1 MDNAQIIRN
10 AVREK
15 AQIIT
20 GLNRSV
26 WEYAELG
33 YQETKSAAAII
44 KALEDDGFTVTKELA
59 GIPTAFK
66 AVWGSGSPVVG
77 ILGEYDALPGLSQ
90 KAGVAAPEPDEG
102 HTTGHGCGHCAL
114 GAGAVGAAMAAKAY
128 LEQSKKPGT
137 LVFFGCP
144 AEEQGFGK
152 GFMAKARCFDGVDM
166 MFTWHPADQNVPMGT
181 RMVANYKVRFDF
193 TGISA
198 HAGAAPEKGRSAL
211 DACELMNVG
220 VNYMRE
226 HVISDA
232 RIHYAYL
239 DNGGEAPNV
248 VQDHASLLYFM
259 RAPKLAQSSEILA
272 RIKKIAQGAAL
283 MTETEVK
290 VRVLGGL
297 SDVIPNPTAFQV
309 LSDAY
314 VEMGGP
320 EFDEEDYA
328 IARKFLAILPEDA
341 KKAMVQKMAVLHKIT
356 PEEFEK
362 RPLNSVVIPYSPL
375 MRQKVL
381 TASSDVGDVSYLVPT
396 AQLTASAAIPGTGHH
411 TWQYT
416 AQVGTSIGGKAC
428 LAAAK
433 AIGLACTRIFD
444 DPALA
449 DQAKKELLEETGGV
463 ENTNIVLLGDHGQL
477 YCDEMFHLNAL
488 FHRLGWLQTAED
500 GSLADYQVYAA
511 NCSLSAHIYLRPEVD
526 REMVYCVLLE
536 QQKKYPKYLERIFT
550 KEEAAQMHLTGDF
563 DFVIEAG
570 DRVCFGRALDGEQLI
585 TSVNDIKEYKPSVST
600 HGHLPWKGDKPP
612 FIVAGP
618 NAVSGRIIHG
628 GRLIDHAPTILRLLG
643 LEPIG
648 MDGHPVDALVR
659 P

>member
-1 MDNAQIIRN
+1 MDNAQIIRD

-128 LEQSKKPGT
+128 LEQSGKTGT

-248 VQDHASLLYFM
+248 VQDHAVIRYEVRSPWVSQVKDLFERVKNVARGASIMTDTTVDCELAMAFTEYIPNNALAAVADECM
-259 RAPKLAQSSEILA
+259 KEVGAPKWDEDDYAMAREFLNTYPPVTMENIKSQIIEVFGEDRLEEILERPLDSEIHPFNPDK
-272 RIKKIAQGAAL
+272 IK
-283 MTETEVK
+283 
-290 VRVLGGL
+290 
-297 SDVIPNPTAFQV
+297 
-309 LSDAY
+309 
-314 VEMGGP
+314 
-320 EFDEEDYA
+320 
-328 IARKFLAILPEDA
+328 
-341 KKAMVQKMAVLHKIT
+341 
-356 PEEFEK
+356 
-362 RPLNSVVIPYSPL
+362 
-375 MRQKVL
+375 L
-381 TASSDVGDVSYLVPT
+381 TAGSTDVGDVGYAAPT
-396 AQLTASAAIPGTGHH
+396 LNINIATACIGNVGHSWQMVAQTCSPLAHKGLLTA
-411 TWQYT
+411 
-416 AQVGTSIGGKAC
+416 
-428 LAAAK
+428 AK
-433 AIGLACTRIFD
+433 VMALACVRTMDRPDVIE
-444 DPALA
+444 A
-449 DQAKKELLEETGGV
+449 AKKEVTKRNGGHYTCPLPDSV
-463 ENTNIVLLGDHGQL
+463 
-477 YCDEMFHLNAL
+477 M
-488 FHRLGWLQTAED
+488 
-500 GSLADYQVYAA
+500 
-511 NCSLSAHIYLRPEVD
+511 P
-526 REMVYCVLLE
+526 
-536 QQKKYPKYLERIFT
+536 P
-550 KEEAAQMHLTGDF
+550 
-563 DFVIEAG
+563 
-570 DRVCFGRALDGEQLI
+570 LD
-585 TSVNDIKEYKPSVST
+585 TY
-600 HGHLPWKGDKPP
+600 
-612 FIVAGP
+612 
-618 NAVSGRIIHG
+618 
-628 GRLIDHAPTILRLLG
+628 
-643 LEPIG
+643 
-648 MDGHPVDALVR
+648 
-659 P
+659 

>member
-1 MDNAQIIRN
+1 MDNAQIIRD

-33 YQETKSAAAII
+33 YQETKSAATII

-128 LEQSKKPGT
+128 LEQSGKTGT

-320 EFDEEDYA
+320 EFDEKDYA

-341 KKAMVQKMAVLHKIT
+341 KKAMVQKMAVLHKMT

-463 ENTNIVLLGDHGQL
+463 YVSPIPD
-477 YCDEMFHLNAL
+477 D
-488 FHRLGWLQTAED
+488 
-500 GSLADYQVYAA
+500 
-511 NCSLSAHIYLRPEVD
+511 
-526 REMVYCVLLE
+526 
-536 QQKKYPKYLERIFT
+536 
-550 KEEAAQMHLTGDF
+550 LT
-563 DFVIEAG
+563 
-570 DRVCFGRALDGEQLI
+570 
-585 TSVNDIKEYKPSVST
+585 Y
-600 HGHLPWKGDKPP
+600 
-612 FIVAGP
+612 
-618 NAVSGRIIHG
+618 
-628 GRLIDHAPTILRLLG
+628 
-643 LEPIG
+643 
-648 MDGHPVDALVR
+648 VDAM
-659 P
+659 

>member
-1 MDNAQIIRN
+1 MDNAQIIRD

-20 GLNRSV
+20 GLNRAV

-90 KAGVAAPEPDEG
+90 KAGTAEPVPDEG

-114 GAGAVGAAMAAKAY
+114 G
-128 LEQSKKPGT
+128 
-137 LVFFGCP
+137 
-144 AEEQGFGK
+144 
-152 GFMAKARCFDGVDM
+152 
-166 MFTWHPADQNVPMGT
+166 
-181 RMVANYKVRFDF
+181 
-193 TGISA
+193 
-198 HAGAAPEKGRSAL
+198 
-211 DACELMNVG
+211 ACELMNVG

-283 MTETEVK
+283 MTETEIR

-328 IARKFLAILPEDA
+328 IARKFLAIFPEDD
-341 KKAMVQKMAVLHKIT
+341 KKAMVQKMAALHKMT

-463 ENTNIVLLGDHGQL
+463 
-477 YCDEMFHLNAL
+477 
-488 FHRLGWLQTAED
+488 
-500 GSLADYQVYAA
+500 YA
-511 NCSLSAHIYLRPEVD
+511 SPIPD
-526 REMVYCVLLE
+526 D
-536 QQKKYPKYLERIFT
+536 
-550 KEEAAQMHLTGDF
+550 LT
-563 DFVIEAG
+563 
-570 DRVCFGRALDGEQLI
+570 
-585 TSVNDIKEYKPSVST
+585 Y
-600 HGHLPWKGDKPP
+600 
-612 FIVAGP
+612 
-618 NAVSGRIIHG
+618 
-628 GRLIDHAPTILRLLG
+628 
-643 LEPIG
+643 
-648 MDGHPVDALVR
+648 VDAM
-659 P
+659 

>member
-1 MDNAQIIRN
+1 
-10 AVREK
+10 
-15 AQIIT
+15 
-20 GLNRSV
+20 
-26 WEYAELG
+26 
-33 YQETKSAAAII
+33 
-44 KALEDDGFTVTKELA
+44 
-59 GIPTAFK
+59 
-66 AVWGSGSPVVG
+66 
-77 ILGEYDALPGLSQ
+77 
-90 KAGVAAPEPDEG
+90 
-102 HTTGHGCGHCAL
+102 
-114 GAGAVGAAMAAKAY
+114 
-128 LEQSKKPGT
+128 
-137 LVFFGCP
+137 
-144 AEEQGFGK
+144 
-152 GFMAKARCFDGVDM
+152 
-166 MFTWHPADQNVPMGT
+166 
-181 RMVANYKVRFDF
+181 
-193 TGISA
+193 
-198 HAGAAPEKGRSAL
+198 
-211 DACELMNVG
+211 MNVG

-341 KKAMVQKMAVLHKIT
+341 KKAMVQKMAVLHKMT

-463 ENTNIVLLGDHGQL
+463 YVSPIPD
-477 YCDEMFHLNAL
+477 D
-488 FHRLGWLQTAED
+488 
-500 GSLADYQVYAA
+500 
-511 NCSLSAHIYLRPEVD
+511 
-526 REMVYCVLLE
+526 
-536 QQKKYPKYLERIFT
+536 
-550 KEEAAQMHLTGDF
+550 LT
-563 DFVIEAG
+563 
-570 DRVCFGRALDGEQLI
+570 
-585 TSVNDIKEYKPSVST
+585 Y
-600 HGHLPWKGDKPP
+600 
-612 FIVAGP
+612 
-618 NAVSGRIIHG
+618 
-628 GRLIDHAPTILRLLG
+628 
-643 LEPIG
+643 
-648 MDGHPVDALVR
+648 VDAM
-659 P
+659 

>member
-1 MDNAQIIRN
+1 M
-10 AVREK
+10 
-15 AQIIT
+15 
-20 GLNRSV
+20 
-26 WEYAELG
+26 
-33 YQETKSAAAII
+33 
-44 KALEDDGFTVTKELA
+44 
-59 GIPTAFK
+59 
-66 AVWGSGSPVVG
+66 
-77 ILGEYDALPGLSQ
+77 
-90 KAGVAAPEPDEG
+90 
-102 HTTGHGCGHCAL
+102 
-114 GAGAVGAAMAAKAY
+114 
-128 LEQSKKPGT
+128 
-137 LVFFGCP
+137 
-144 AEEQGFGK
+144 
-152 GFMAKARCFDGVDM
+152 
-166 MFTWHPADQNVPMGT
+166 
-181 RMVANYKVRFDF
+181 
-193 TGISA
+193 
-198 HAGAAPEKGRSAL
+198 
-211 DACELMNVG
+211 
-220 VNYMRE
+220 
-226 HVISDA
+226 
-232 RIHYAYL
+232 
-239 DNGGEAPNV
+239 

-463 ENTNIVLLGDHGQL
+463 YVSPIPD
-477 YCDEMFHLNAL
+477 D
-488 FHRLGWLQTAED
+488 
-500 GSLADYQVYAA
+500 
-511 NCSLSAHIYLRPEVD
+511 
-526 REMVYCVLLE
+526 
-536 QQKKYPKYLERIFT
+536 
-550 KEEAAQMHLTGDF
+550 LT
-563 DFVIEAG
+563 
-570 DRVCFGRALDGEQLI
+570 
-585 TSVNDIKEYKPSVST
+585 Y
-600 HGHLPWKGDKPP
+600 
-612 FIVAGP
+612 
-618 NAVSGRIIHG
+618 
-628 GRLIDHAPTILRLLG
+628 
-643 LEPIG
+643 
-648 MDGHPVDALVR
+648 VDAM
-659 P
+659 